1 MTKRVALVALSLS
14 VLSSIL
20 SPCLSAADE
29 PPRVPR
35 IQSSAELTLTNVDV
49 VVTDKKGTH
58 VLGLVPDD
66 FEVMQDGKPMKIS
79 NFQEV
84 RPDSPTRAQGVPPPE
99 SLEAAA
105 SAPAVL
111 PPRPPRTVVLFVDR
125 IRIPDANE
133 RKKFFMSI
141 EDLMRRVMTPSDR
154 AMIVSW
160 DRTVQSVTPF
170 TSDFGTLEQSLDRL
184 EKQSSGLPLEGAML
198 DELSRDAAWF
208 KSIDA
213 AIGTTS
219 SGVSVSQRL
228 LASRAFYEMQRKTAV
243 VRALVSTLAG
253 MEGKKVFLLA
263 THRFSRYA
271 GLEFFLTKHSQISDQ
286 IGGESREFDSKD
298 LLESVATAAN
308 ASGVTFYG
316 LYPTGRGW
324 ESMPSAADPY
334 SDYPDLQSAPVGGR
348 EDLVVNNE
356 AEALELVA
364 DRTGGLVALGT
375 HQIEKTLTRAAED
388 LEAYYSIAYEAPL
401 RRPDRP
407 ASIAVHVKGRKDLVV
422 RARQKVV
429 EKSDDGRM
437 KDRVLSNIFMPDR
450 ESRLDIRL
458 IARPADKRGSRKRLN
473 LQVRIPIA
481 QLVLL
486 PDRKG
491 EGGAF
496 SVFVAAAGP
505 KGELSAVTQQRKE
518 FQIQTE
524 QLEKA
529 KASYYTYEMTVETNG
544 PESILS
550 VGVLDETSKEAG
562 FGRLLIPALKKGERD
577 DEPVRPMEIPD
588 PFARPGRRSR
598 L

>member
-1 MTKRVALVALSLS
+1 
-14 VLSSIL
+14 
-20 SPCLSAADE
+20 
-29 PPRVPR
+29 
-35 IQSSAELTLTNVDV
+35 V
-49 VVTDKKGTH
+49 VVTDKKGVH

-66 FEVMQDGKPMKIS
+66 FEVMQDGRPMKIS
-79 NFQEV
+79 NFQEI
-84 RPDSPTRAQGVPPPE
+84 RPDSPTRVQGVPPPE
-99 SLEAAA
+99 NLEAAA

-141 EDLMRRVMTPSDR
+141 EDLMRRVMAPGDR
-154 AMIVSW
+154 AMIMSW

-170 TSDFGTLEQSLDRL
+170 TSDFATLEASLDRL

-208 KSIDA
+208 RIIDTA
-213 AIGTTS
+213 VGGGSS
-219 SGVSVSQRL
+219 SGVAVSQRL

-243 VRALVSTLAG
+243 LRALVSTIAG
-253 MEGKKVFLLA
+253 MDGKKVFLLA

-375 HQIEKTLTRAAED
+375 HQIEKTLARAAED

-407 ASIAVHVKGRKDLVV
+407 ASIAIQVKGRKDLVV

-450 ESRLDIRL
+450 ESRLAIRL
-458 IARPADKRGSRKRLN
+458 IARPAEKKGSRKRLN
-473 LQVRIPIA
+473 LQVQIPIA

-486 PDRKG
+486 PDQKG

-505 KGELSAVTQQRKE
+505 KGELSDVTQQRKE
-518 FQIQTE
+518 FQIRTAE
-524 QLEKA
+524 LEKA
-529 KASYYTYEMTVETNG
+529 KASYYTYEMTVETGG

-550 VGVLDETSKEAG
+550 VGVMDETSKDAG
-562 FGRLLIPALKKGERD
+562 FGRLLIPAVKKGERD
-577 DEPVRPMEIPD
+577 DGPRPMEPPD
-588 PFARPGRRSR
+588 LFNQPGTRRGR
-598 L
+598 H